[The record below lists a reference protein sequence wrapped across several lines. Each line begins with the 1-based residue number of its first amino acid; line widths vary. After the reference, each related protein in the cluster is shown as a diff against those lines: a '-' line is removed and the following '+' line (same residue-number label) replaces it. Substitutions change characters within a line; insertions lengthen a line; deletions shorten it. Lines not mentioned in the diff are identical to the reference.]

1 MIRLGTEH
9 VRTFKLHASKGI
21 FYAVFT
27 IIMLYLILHHSF
39 HDTLMVDTLF
49 QMYFKLSN
57 LRKAE
62 KNEAAYMIK
71 MIVYI
76 FYGEFVFS
84 AYLATR

>member
-1 MIRLGTEH
+1 MIRFGTEH
-9 VRTFKLHASKGI
+9 VRTFKLHTSKGV
-21 FYAVFT
+21 FYAVLT
-27 IIMLYLILHHSF
+27 IIMLYLILHYSF
-39 HDTLMVDTLF
+39 QNTLMVDTLF

-62 KNEAAYMIK
+62 KNEAAYMIE